1 MEKEYI
7 VKTLNRIKEYQVKND
22 ELAKL
27 GIDTS
32 EYYDGVINLLE
43 ESIALLTSDT
53 HKRFEANLELIQWW
67 IYEGV
72 NKIFYYDD
80 KPDLDINSAEDFAD
94 FLLNEK

>member
-1 MEKEYI
+1 MKKEYI

-32 EYYDGVINLLE
+32 EYYEGVINLLE

-53 HKRFEANLELIQWW
+53 DKRFEANLELIQWW
-67 IYEGV
+67 LYDQP
-72 NKIFYYDD
+72 NKVFYYDD
-80 KPDLDINSAEDFAD
+80 KSDLDVNKPEDFAE
-94 FLLNEK
+94 FLLNN